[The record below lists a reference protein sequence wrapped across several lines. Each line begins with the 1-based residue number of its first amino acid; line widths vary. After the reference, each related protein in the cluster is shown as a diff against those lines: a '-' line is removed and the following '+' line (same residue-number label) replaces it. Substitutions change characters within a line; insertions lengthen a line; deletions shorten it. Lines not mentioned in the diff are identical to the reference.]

1 MKLKIRILMALV
13 FGFAACASA
22 PFRSYA
28 QQIPTTHHHYVV
40 VDAGTFGGPGSI
52 VYEAATRSLNNQ
64 GTFTGAADTPN
75 LDPNSPQNPCSGYPD
90 ATIDPYIQHV
100 FRWELGE
107 KTDLGTFPPAT
118 TTSS

>member
-1 MKLKIRILMALV
+1 MALV
-13 FGFAACASA
+13 VGLGACTSA

-28 QQIPTTHHHYVV
+28 QQTPTTHHHYVI

-75 LDPNSPQNPCSGYPD
+75 LDPNSLQNPCSGYPD
-90 ATIDPYIQHV
+90 NTRKPTSARFPGARAVAPNGSTIAD
-100 FRWELGE
+100 G
-107 KTDLGTFPPAT
+107 
-118 TTSS
+118 S